1 MATHEFGMMQNA
13 PINNERFDEY
23 EPNKYHCIVIDDDFI
38 EPILIHLQN
47 VPCYWHTLQNKGDG
61 RYTERN
67 EGVQNDRNTG
77 YAADCQTAG
86 HQKEKDS
93 AGG

>member
-47 VPCYWHTLQNKGDG
+47 VPCY
-61 RYTERN
+61 
-67 EGVQNDRNTG
+67 
-77 YAADCQTAG
+77 
-86 HQKEKDS
+86 
-93 AGG
+93 